1 MKTQSR
7 LQFLISLILCAL
19 FCAVI
24 AVSAQL
30 IIPGVIPFTM
40 QTFAVF
46 LTVAVLGTAWGS
58 VSVLA
63 YLCLGLI
70 GAPVFAGFH
79 GGIGVLFGATGG
91 YLIGFLPAV
100 VLTGL
105 LLRFFGKNL
114 LLRFFSMLAGLGLV
128 YLFGTV
134 WFVLVYTPQTGQSG
148 LWYALAKCVFPY
160 ILPDAVKLFLAAL
173 LGGKLQKLVRRK

>member
-91 YLIGFLPAV
+91 YLIGFLPAAPLFLHV
-100 VLTGL
+100 GRAGAGLSVRYRLVCTGL
-105 LLRFFGKNL
+105 HTADRSERSLVC
-114 LLRFFSMLAGLGLV
+114 AGQVRVSLHPAGCRQALSC
-128 YLFGTV
+128 GT
-134 WFVLVYTPQTGQSG
+134 PGRQT
-148 LWYALAKCVFPY
+148 AKAC
-160 ILPDAVKLFLAAL
+160 A
-173 LGGKLQKLVRRK
+173 QKMKF